1 MSEPRSHGPAFCDV
15 GAYEAFAREALS
27 LARPD
32 SVLRAAAAASQHAG
46 KGEGPAEAWRTIDH
60 GLESLANTVRARARS
75 ADPQAVLAHLHDV
88 LFELAGFHGATEDYY
103 APENSYLPDVMRRK
117 VGVPLTL
124 SMVYKGVADRL
135 ADTVRGVWRVD
146 GVNAPGHFL
155 VRVECGEP
163 GSSGSG
169 VGAAQYIDPFYGGS
183 LLSTAEALERV
194 SQATGRPIPGLD
206 PRAALRLASPREWL
220 LRMLMNLEAIFA
232 QRNRERDLHAVQEL
246 QQLLRPVA

>member
-1 MSEPRSHGPAFCDV
+1 MSETGSPHPAFCDAV
-15 GAYEAFAREALS
+15 AYRAFAAEALS

-32 SVLRAAAAASQHAG
+32 AVLRAATAAAQHAG
-46 KGEGPAEAWRTIDH
+46 KGEGPAEAWRRVDA
-60 GLESLANTVRARARS
+60 GLESLANTVRGRARS

-117 VGVPLTL
+117 VGIPLTL

-135 ADTVRGVWRVD
+135 TDTVRGVWRID

-155 VRVECGEP
+155 VRVECSDLGGADHA
-163 GSSGSG
+163 GSP
-169 VGAAQYIDPFYGGS
+169 QYIDPFYGGA
-183 LLSTAEALERV
+183 LLSTSEALDRV
-194 SQATGRPIPGLD
+194 SQATGRSSAGLD
-206 PRAALRLASPREWL
+206 ARAALRLASPREWL

-232 QRNRERDLHAVQEL
+232 QRSRERDLMAVQEL
-246 QQLLRPVA
+246 QSLLRPGT

>member
-1 MSEPRSHGPAFCDV
+1 MSETASQGPAFCDV
-15 GAYEAFAREALS
+15 AAYQAFAREALA
-27 LARPD
+27 LGRPD
-32 SVLRAAAAASQHAG
+32 SVLRAATAASQHSG
-46 KGEGPAEAWRTIDH
+46 KGEGPDEAWRRVDV
-60 GLESLANTVRARARS
+60 GLESLANTVRGRARS

-117 VGVPLTL
+117 VGIPLTL

-135 ADTVRGVWRVD
+135 AETVHGLWRVD
-146 GVNAPGHFL
+146 GVNAPGQFL

-163 GSSGSG
+163 RGAAG
-169 VGAAQYIDPFYGGS
+169 GAAQYIDPFYGGS

-194 SQATGRPIPGLD
+194 SQATGRPTAGLD

-232 QRNRERDLHAVQEL
+232 QRNRERDLHSVQEL
-246 QQLLRPVA
+246 QQLLRPGA